1 MKVSYRKLFSV
12 RIRHPYYSDGQCR
25 DVTMSPTRATSAL
38 MRKHGLL
45 WKSYQSDHTM
55 LTSAS
60 SHETGK
66 LPLYFI
72 LNSTNPFFLNF
83 TEHPLSR
90 PLRKLYFHNLSASNS
105 SDKLQTL
112 GSSYWNSPDP
122 PEFQGYQAPDYVVR
136 EISAGHL
143 GLVDIHLNP
152 TAEETDF
159 LISLK
164 PRNTIWRYWLV
175 NRETGSVEDIAVHEK
190 DNNAPLSFQTGNP
203 RTLANGDP
211 AVPLVLNDHHELSAP
226 GQTCSERHT
235 LRPVLQFTLRRDG
248 NKSRKVV
255 MNLPT
260 PDYRQ
265 ITTESTDSG
274 LQLFS
279 DMYVYF
285 FKPNFF

>member
-25 DVTMSPTRATSAL
+25 DVTMTPTRATTAIL
-38 MRKHGLL
+38 RNHGLV

-55 LTSAS
+55 LTCANSPG
-60 SHETGK
+60 TNQ

-72 LNSTNPFFLNF
+72 LNTTNPFFLNF

-90 PLRKLYFHNLSASNS
+90 PLQKCYFHNLSASH
-105 SDKLQTL
+105 DDELQTL
-112 GSSYWNSPDP
+112 ALSYWTSPEP
-122 PEFQGYQAPDYVVR
+122 PEFQGYQPPEHIIR
-136 EISAGHL
+136 EISPVHL
-143 GLVDIHLNP
+143 GLVDLHLNP
-152 TAEETDF
+152 AAEETDF
-159 LISLK
+159 IIALK
-164 PRNTIWRYWLV
+164 PRNTTWRYWLV
-175 NRETGSVEDIAVHEK
+175 NRENGFMEDVEVLEKENNTLIA
-190 DNNAPLSFQTGNP
+190 FQTGFP
-203 RTLANGDP
+203 RTLANGDH
-211 AVPLVLNDHHELSAP
+211 AVPLVLNSNNESSSP
-226 GQTCSERHT
+226 GQVCSERPAI
-235 LRPVLQFTLRRDG
+235 RPVLHCTLKQNG
-248 NKSRKVV
+248 GKSRKVV
-255 MNLPT
+255 MNLPA